1 MAPQSGTE
9 MTLVSS
15 VPRKK
20 NGSHRCGTDS
30 GLKRNLKPDAGL
42 YVICDPEL
50 SLNHIWGALKFHM
63 CGNEHKAG
71 MLERIATEENADG
84 KLGVLSLTFSSF
96 QDKHTPPVPFYPHN
110 LLFPSFLDETL
121 NSYSHFLQES

>member
-50 SLNHIWGALKFHM
+50 SLNHIWGALRFHTF
-63 CGNEHKAG
+63 GNEHKEHKEG
-71 MLERIATEENADG
+71 IATEENSDG
-84 KLGVLSLTFSSF
+84 KLGVLSLMFSSSR
-96 QDKHTPPVPFYPHN
+96 DKHTPPAPFYPHN

-121 NSYSHFLQES
+121 NSYGHFLQES